1 MTDIDVLEY
10 SLHRVDLQE
19 VGPVLLAVDGSASG
33 LKKYAERVLKE
44 LFESSRARY
53 FRFQSMG
60 ELVASSLVDILDGGD
75 WGDKSSEIAKKLY
88 DVEVDVQERVDKLG
102 TKVRRGGLL
111 QIKIKHEGKVKFV
124 ITKIDDD
131 DFFDETELEL
141 KSGLPASKARLQKT
155 AVAAFSDEKVCEEL
169 ILSDSKPT
177 ISEYWYRYFLVAAQL
192 TDSET
197 NTKNAFQSIERL
209 LNREVKKVSS
219 VDYWFLRNEI
229 VGHFRNEES
238 LAFDDLVEKVAKHKP
253 ESEVF
258 KDKFPGFLDAFRNLP
273 KSSSKPFETQ
283 FDIAP
288 GVIKAKII
296 KKIFLDQNFE
306 LRISGEVEDLRTKI
320 SADEDSK
327 GKFVKIYSDA
337 GYEEFKSRDPRSGG

>member
-1 MTDIDVLEY
+1 MADIDVLEY

-19 VGPVLLAVDGSASG
+19 VGPVILAVDGSASG

-88 DVEVDVQERVDKLG
+88 DIEADVQERVDKLG

-131 DFFDETELEL
+131 DFFDEAELEL

-155 AVAAFSDEKVCEEL
+155 AVATFNDEKVCEEL

-229 VGHFRNEES
+229 GNYSGGCGWH
-238 LAFDDLVEKVAKHKP
+238 VANH
-253 ESEVF
+253 
-258 KDKFPGFLDAFRNLP
+258 L
-273 KSSSKPFETQ
+273 
-283 FDIAP
+283 
-288 GVIKAKII
+288 
-296 KKIFLDQNFE
+296 IFL
-306 LRISGEVEDLRTKI
+306 
-320 SADEDSK
+320 A
-327 GKFVKIYSDA
+327 
-337 GYEEFKSRDPRSGG
+337 